1 MPHDLLRELPP
12 VGALLDHPA
21 VAPLAAGRRRAWVT
35 RVVQGVVDGL
45 RRELAKGDTRLT
57 GRDDL
62 LAEAL
67 ARVSAECSRLRRP
80 ALRRVINGTGVI
92 VHTNLGRSNYPERAV
107 EAMVLAARHGSDLEF
122 VLETNL
128 RGHRGRKVEE
138 KAALL
143 AGAEDAL
150 IVNNNAAA
158 VWLSARHF
166 AAGGKPLILSR
177 GEVVAIGGSFRIHEI
192 LAEAGCRLVEIGT
205 TNRTSL
211 RDYEDAMSEG
221 AVVMKVHRSN
231 FTVSGFTAEVPLGDL
246 AVACRR
252 RGCPLVY
259 DAGSG
264 AFFEFERFGLPSETT
279 LAQDV
284 AAGPDLVT
292 CSGDKLLG
300 GCQAGIIF
308 GRRDLIA
315 SLRKHPMRRAFR
327 VDKTSLAA
335 LDAVLTLYL
344 EADDR
349 PAVPTLDILARS
361 LDDLTAAARR
371 LADALAPATPA
382 GWGAA
387 IVDDVASVGGGSF
400 SDAEV
405 PTRLLR
411 WEAPREQ
418 LEAVHG
424 LLRGGDPALVCRIS
438 QEGLS
443 VDLRTIA
450 AVEEALVV
458 AAFRDAWSR
467 LAAEMR

>member
-12 VGALLDHPA
+12 VGALLDHPV

-35 RVVQGVVDGL
+35 RVVQRVVDGL
-45 RRELAKGDTRLT
+45 RRELAKGDTSLAS
-57 GRDDL
+57 RDDL
-62 LAEAL
+62 LAEAV
-67 ARVSAECSRLRRP
+67 ARVGAECARLRRP
-80 ALRRVINGTGVI
+80 ALRRVLNGTGVI
-92 VHTNLGRSNYPERAV
+92 VHTNLGRANYPERAV
-107 EAMVLAARHGSDLEF
+107 AAMVLAARHGSDLEF
-122 VLETNL
+122 VLETNA

-177 GEVVAIGGSFRIHEI
+177 GEVVAIGGSFRMHEI
-192 LAEAGCRLVEIGT
+192 LAETGCRLVEIGT

-211 RDYEDAMSEG
+211 RDYEDAMGEG
-221 AVVMKVHRSN
+221 AVVLKVHRSN
-231 FTVSGFTAEVPLGDL
+231 FTLSGFTEDVPLADL
-246 AVACRR
+246 AAACRR

-264 AFFEFERFGLPSETT
+264 ALFEFARFGLPGETT
-279 LAQDV
+279 LADDV

-300 GCQAGIIF
+300 GCQAGIIL
-308 GRRDLIA
+308 GRRELIE
-315 SLRKHPMRRAFR
+315 SLRQHPMRRAFR
-327 VDKTSLAA
+327 VDKTALAA

-344 EADDR
+344 DADDR
-349 PAVPTLDILARS
+349 PAVPTLDVLART
-361 LDDLTAAARR
+361 LDDLADAAAR
-371 LADALAPATPA
+371 LAGSLAAAAPA
-382 GWGAA
+382 GWRASV
-387 IVDDVASVGGGSF
+387 IDDVASVGGGSF

-411 WEAPREQ
+411 WQAPREQ
-418 LEAVHG
+418 LEAMHG
-424 LLRGGDPALVCRIS
+424 LLRAGDPALVCRIS
-438 QEGLS
+438 QDGLS

-450 AVEEALVV
+450 PEEEDLVA
-458 AAFRDAWSR
+458 AAFRDGWSR
-467 LAAEMR
+467 LAGN